1 MRKVNRIIQTAATSA
16 FIAFALLLAGCGGSS
31 YGPAIIDQSVG
42 GIADVVVFDE
52 GTATASG
59 LGAFADES
67 LAVSSGDRRTVYFK
81 YDSSVLS
88 ADAKDAIREH
98 ARQLRDNP
106 PLRVVLEGH
115 ADERGTRE
123 YNLALAEDRAKSVA
137 NMMNAL
143 GVDAARIETI
153 SYGEER
159 PVAFGHDEA
168 AWKKNRR
175 VEILY

>member
-1 MRKVNRIIQTAATSA
+1 
-16 FIAFALLLAGCGGSS
+16 
-31 YGPAIIDQSVG
+31 
-42 GIADVVVFDE
+42 
-52 GTATASG
+52 
-59 LGAFADES
+59 
-67 LAVSSGDRRTVYFK
+67 
-81 YDSSVLS
+81 
-88 ADAKDAIREH
+88 
-98 ARQLRDNP
+98 
-106 PLRVVLEGH
+106 VLEGH